1 MLNQTTWWKYLLIAL
16 VLAVGSFY
24 ALPNIFGNDP
34 GVQIRGARGLG
45 VDRTILARV
54 EGVLAGAEVE
64 AKSILRD
71 ADGIKIRFHDS
82 EGQLKARDA
91 IEEELGN
98 GYTTALTLLS
108 GAPAWLTDA
117 GANPMYLGLDLRGG
131 VHFLLEV
138 DMDNAIARARERY
151 AGDLKSLLREDKLRY
166 RSVRPN
172 PAGDIEITLRDE
184 AQMEQ
189 ARTLVEQRLPE
200 LQTKPD
206 DRRAGVLVVQMG
218 DEQVDE
224 IKEFALEQ
232 NMTALRNRID
242 QLGVAEPVVQRQG
255 DDRLVIQLP
264 GVQDTARAKRIL
276 GRAAT
281 LEMRM
286 VDEEHND
293 EAIESGQA
301 PPGSRLYKFRDDR
314 RILLFKRVIYA
325 GENIIDAAASLDTQ
339 TGSPIVSITLDA
351 AGARINQRVTGDN
364 VGNRMAVVYLEITSQ
379 TKKDADGNVVRDPR
393 GQPLRVSSK
402 IEEVLTAPVVRDQ
415 LGKRFQIEGLDS
427 VAEAR
432 DLALMLRS
440 GALAAP
446 VEIVEERTVGPSL
459 GQANISQGFTSVMAG
474 FLMVLIFMLVY
485 YRVFGITA
493 TVALTLNL
501 ALMVA
506 VLSFFQAT
514 LTLPGV
520 AGIVLTVG
528 MAVDAN
534 VLIFERIREEMRNG
548 NSPQASIHLG
558 YDRALSTIVD
568 ANITTLIA
576 AVVLFNF
583 GTGPIKG
590 FAVTLSIGIIT
601 SMFTAIMVTRAL
613 INWWY
618 GPKAGGGRT
627 VGGLS
632 I

>member
-184 AQMEQ
+184 TQMEQ

-206 DRRAGVLVVQMG
+206 ERRAGVLVVQMG

-351 AGARINQRVTGDN
+351 AGARINQRVTGAN